1 MNKEQSKIFKQFLKE
16 NINTIDANRL
26 LAYSKET
33 GLSVGSLLE
42 AANNEEIQLNEFQ
55 KDSQI
60 RRDNMYSLIVDR
72 LAEIGKGADEEEIY
86 NFIDYTYEILDEVI
100 DIISP
105 QDLWN
110 NFMKYKKGEP
120 ETIEETESLDHSISN
135 ILKEDEKI
143 EKVDMLDLLTDV
155 TDVSSS
161 LSDLYATLSYYKTV
175 HIDDVEIVKA
185 LSELGNGVN
194 ILLKKA
200 AMLIGSV
207 SNKI

>member
-1 MNKEQSKIFKQFLKE
+1 M
-16 NINTIDANRL
+16 
-26 LAYSKET
+26 
-33 GLSVGSLLE
+33 SVGSLLE

-60 RRDNMYSLIVDR
+60 RRDNMYSLIVGR